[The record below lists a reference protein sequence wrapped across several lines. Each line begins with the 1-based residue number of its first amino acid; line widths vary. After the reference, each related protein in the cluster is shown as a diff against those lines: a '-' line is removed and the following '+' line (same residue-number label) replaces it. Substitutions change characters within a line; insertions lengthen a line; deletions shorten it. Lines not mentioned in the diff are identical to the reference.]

1 MCDILFWS
9 PGPPPLPP
17 LIPEG
22 RKVRVCE
29 GEERGE
35 RDGAGGGEEVKP
47 DI

>member
-1 MCDILFWS
+1 MCDILCRS
-9 PGPPPLPP
+9 PGPPSFPP

-35 RDGAGGGEEVKP
+35 REEGEEVNP